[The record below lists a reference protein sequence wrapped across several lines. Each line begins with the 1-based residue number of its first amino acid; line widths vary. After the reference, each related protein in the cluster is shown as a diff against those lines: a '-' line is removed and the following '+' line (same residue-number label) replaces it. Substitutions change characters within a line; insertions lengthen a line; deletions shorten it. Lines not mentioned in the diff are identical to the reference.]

1 MTRPRAPRPPPG
13 SLAHT
18 PHTRGR
24 AVRVAAPDGP
34 ARDAAQP
41 PAAGP
46 AQRDLDEAYRVSL
59 TALGALA
66 LAADR
71 LEACHREAHPEGCP
85 GCDTCLRLLPQLH
98 QLLAAGRPG
107 DGAPVYAREGGAGG
121 AGCPRAIPATPRPRA
136 SRKSHRA
143 P

>member
-1 MTRPRAPRPPPG
+1 MTRPRVPGPPARPR
-13 SLAHT
+13 AHAG
-18 PHTRGR
+18 GR
-24 AVRVAAPDGP
+24 VVRVAAPDGP
-34 ARDAAQP
+34 ARDETRP

-71 LEACHREAHPEGCP
+71 LEACHREAHTEGCP

-98 QLLAAGRPG
+98 QLLAAGRAGAG
-107 DGAPVYAREGGAGG
+107 DRAPVYARGDGAGG
-121 AGCPRAIPATPRPRA
+121 AGCPRAILATPRPRA
-136 SRKSHRA
+136 SRASHRA

>member
-13 SLAHT
+13 SLA
-18 PHTRGR
+18 HTRGR

-34 ARDAAQP
+34 ARDETRP
-41 PAAGP
+41 PAAGSV
-46 AQRDLDEAYRVSL
+46 QRDLDEAYRVSL

-98 QLLAAGRPG
+98 QLLAAGRAGAG
-107 DGAPVYAREGGAGG
+107 DRAPVYARGDGADG

>member
-1 MTRPRAPRPPPG
+1 MTRPGTPLPTSGAP
-13 SLAHT
+13 AHA
-18 PHTRGR
+18 RGR
-24 AVRVAAPDGP
+24 AIRVAATDGT
-34 ARDAAQP
+34 ARVETRP
-41 PAAGP
+41 PTSGP

-98 QLLAAGRPG
+98 QLLAAGRVE
-107 DGAPVYAREGGAGG
+107 DGAPAYSRGAG
-121 AGCPRAIPATPRPRA
+121 AGCPRAIPATARPRA
-136 SRKSHRA
+136 SRASHR
-143 P
+143 PP